1 MRRFD
6 VAERRARLSQRHPI
20 RVIGYVQA
28 AEWTGRWPEIAT
40 ALCVWIALPLVAGA
54 ARTIRRDVS

>member
-1 MRRFD
+1 
-6 VAERRARLSQRHPI
+6 L
-20 RVIGYVQA
+20 VIGYIQT

>member
-1 MRRFD
+1 
-6 VAERRARLSQRHPI
+6 L
-20 RVIGYVQA
+20 VISHIQT

-40 ALCVWIALPLVAGA
+40 ALSVWIALPLVAGA